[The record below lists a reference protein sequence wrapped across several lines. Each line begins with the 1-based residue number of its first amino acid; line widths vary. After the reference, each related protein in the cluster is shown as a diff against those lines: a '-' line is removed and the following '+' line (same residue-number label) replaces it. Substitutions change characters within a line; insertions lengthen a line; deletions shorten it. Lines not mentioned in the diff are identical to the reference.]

1 MSLRATNESHFFF
14 SKQMNDSIDK
24 NRHEPAEGSTLGNLK
39 KLAAT
44 VTLGALLISGTS
56 PSYAASLTE
65 KQKKV
70 QQQQQKNSS
79 EQSKANSS
87 IKSREQ
93 AISKE
98 QQEINKLDAELQ
110 DVINEV
116 AQKKAEIRATQEK
129 IKKLEADIKKYEAK
143 MAEQEKL
150 MKERMATMQKNGGA
164 SINWAEFIF
173 GSKDFGDLIT
183 RMITAGTIQENDQQ
197 IFEEYEATK
206 EKLAKAQADL
216 KAERDALVKQKQEL
230 EKHQANLNKK
240 MAQREAK
247 VKKLTAEKVK
257 FQSQLVSL
265 KDMEATLKAQEASIQ
280 AEIEAQ
286 RRAEEEAKRAAAEAA
301 KAAAAAKQKQNASNA
316 SSGATSAPVSSVPA
330 SGGMFQRPSSGSLT
344 QGWGPASG
352 VNGYTFHN
360 GVDIAAAVGT
370 PIHAAQTGT
379 VTRAGW
385 GGAYGNHVI
394 ITHVVN
400 GQVWTTVYAHMS
412 SVSVSAGQRVS
423 QGQNIGAMGSTGNS
437 TGSHLHFEIHRGGY
451 SYSSSSAGNTV
462 NPLSFF

>member
-1 MSLRATNESHFFF
+1 M
-14 SKQMNDSIDK
+14 I
-24 NRHEPAEGSTLGNLK
+24 NLK

-44 VTLGALLISGTS
+44 VTLGTLLISGTT
-56 PSYAASLTE
+56 PGLAASLTD

-70 QQQQQKNSS
+70 QQQQQQNSS

-87 IKSREQ
+87 IQSRER

-98 QQEINKLDAELQ
+98 QQEINKLDAQLQ
-110 DVINEV
+110 EVINDV

-129 IKKLEADIKKYEAK
+129 IKELEAQIKKYEAK
-143 MAEQEKL
+143 MKAQEEL
-150 MKERMATMQKNGGA
+150 MKERMATMQKNGGT

-183 RMITAGTIQENDQQ
+183 RMITAGTIQENDKQ
-197 IFEEYEATK
+197 IFEEYQATK
-206 EKLAKAQADL
+206 EKLAAAQAEL
-216 KAERDALVKQKQEL
+216 ETERDTLVKQKEQL
-230 EKHQANLNKK
+230 EERKAALDKK
-240 MAQREAK
+240 MKERAAK
-247 VKKLTAEKVK
+247 IKKLNAEKIK
-257 FQSQLVSL
+257 FESKLISL
-265 KDMEATLKAQEASIQ
+265 KEMESTLQVQEASIK

-286 RRAEEEAKRAAAEAA
+286 RRAAEEAKRKAEAA
-301 KAAAAAKQKQNASNA
+301 AAAAAKKKQASNA
-316 SSGATSAPVSSVPA
+316 SSSSNAAAATPAASAPA
-330 SGGMFQRPSSGSLT
+330 SGGMFQRPSGGRLT

-360 GVDIAAAVGT
+360 GIDLAAPVGT
-370 PIHAAQTGT
+370 PIRAAQTGT
-379 VTRAGW
+379 VTTAGW

-394 ITHVVN
+394 ITHVIN
-400 GQVWTTVYAHMS
+400 GQVWTTVYAHLS

-423 QGQNIGAMGSTGNS
+423 QGQHIGGMGSTGNS

-462 NPLSFF
+462 NPASFF